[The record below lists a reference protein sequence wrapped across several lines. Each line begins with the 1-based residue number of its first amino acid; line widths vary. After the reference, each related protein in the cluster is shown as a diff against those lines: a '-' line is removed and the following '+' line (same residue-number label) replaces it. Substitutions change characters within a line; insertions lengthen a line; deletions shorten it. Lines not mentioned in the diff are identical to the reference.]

1 MEPKD
6 RKAQLLQS
14 TLWNGIDFV
23 EVANDAQTALRVH
36 FLNAVWP
43 QAPVS
48 PPTIVSPSTI
58 VSPPT
63 ITGGTTI
70 PTVTVNSISWQMDN
84 EGHVVLNLTVPAP
97 GDFSQYTLSLSSPNL
112 DPFFSSATFSFK
124 DRCPSDLDCQA
135 VAPQCPPLQANI
147 PPIDYLSKDFLSFR
161 RALFDFS
168 SLQYP
173 EWQERSEADFGV
185 MFAEALSAVADDL
198 SYMQDRVACEAAI
211 ENVTQRRSL
220 VRLARMVDYEPKRA
234 TSAKVM
240 LQFDVDSSV
249 QTIAHGLA
257 VNAPGPDGAPLVFE
271 TGDGLLEVL
280 IDPTTG
286 QRLSPTS
293 RPTSIASALWN
304 SGSIKPYWLDDSE
317 RCLRA
322 GATSMNVLGHGYN
335 FQPDQY
341 LLIDTQGPTSAD
353 PPIRQVVQL
362 IEPSGSNL
370 AAVELCDPLFLS
382 PADSTGPPFLTCP
395 VSPPSATPTPPLMP
409 TAYTQITWQDSD
421 ALQIDHDLT
430 VTTLCGNIVP
440 ATQGQTVAAE
450 TFAITAPPPG
460 DLTTPPAIV
469 RTGPR
474 ALATVA
480 NSPAPDPTPQHLYC
494 LSNSSRLAWLAPDPQ
509 STDTD
514 PKPEILLEQISGIS
528 PPQWSWVQSIL
539 DAGQFD
545 NSFTLDDS
553 RYQFILTN
561 SDGTA
566 QYEYAGDS
574 GDTIRFGNGAFGE
587 IPLDG
592 TIFRVTYRV
601 GGGANGNV
609 AAGAICRIDPVVAA
623 NANLLA
629 VTNPLPASGAA
640 DAETTQTV
648 QRLAPQKFRAVQYRA
663 VIPQDYQNAAE
674 TLPWVQRAGT
684 VFRWTGSWLT
694 IFTTPDPLNSE
705 QVTLPQQTQLIDLLN
720 RYRMAG
726 YESYVPAAQ
735 YASLDLEL
743 QVCAQPNAFWGD
755 VYAAVLA
762 RLDPSSVVN
771 GVVGFFNPN
780 NFTFGTPLERSRLES
795 AVQLA
800 SGVAGLLCIHYRI
813 RGRSLTYT
821 EMPDEVD
828 VAPYQIIRCD
838 NNPSLPDRGSIQ
850 ITILGGK

>member
-6 RKAQLLQS
+6 RKSQLLQS
-14 TLWNGIDFV
+14 SAWNGIDFV

-36 FLNAVWP
+36 FLNGVP
-43 QAPVS
+43 LQAPV
-48 PPTIVSPSTI
+48 TT
-58 VSPPT
+58 PT
-63 ITGGTTI
+63 ITGGETI
-70 PTVTVNSISWQMDN
+70 PTVTVNPISGTDAWQMDD
-84 EGHVVLNLTVPAP
+84 GHVVLNLTVPAP

-112 DPFFSSATFSFK
+112 DAFFATATFSFK
-124 DRCPSDLDCQA
+124 DRCPSELDCQT
-135 VAPQCPPLQANI
+135 VAPVCPPLEANV
-147 PPIDYLSKDFLSFR
+147 PPIDYLAKDFLSFR
-161 RALFDFS
+161 QALFDFS

-211 ENVTQRRSL
+211 ENLTQRRSL
-220 VRLARMVDYEPKRA
+220 VRLARMVDYEPARA
-234 TSAKVM
+234 TSASVM
-240 LQFDVDSSV
+240 LQFDVHEFDVGPNV
-249 QTIAHGLA
+249 QSIAHGLA
-257 VNAPGPDGAPLVFE
+257 VNAPGPDGTPLVFE
-271 TGDGLLEVL
+271 TGSGLLEVL

-286 QRLSPTS
+286 HRLPSPPTS
-293 RPTSIASALWN
+293 VASPLWN
-304 SGSIKPYWLDDSE
+304 SGSIQPYWLDDSQ
-317 RCLRA
+317 RCLQA

-335 FQPDQY
+335 FQPSQY
-341 LLIDTQGPTSAD
+341 LLIETRGATSAD
-353 PPIRQVVQL
+353 PPIRQIVQL
-362 IEPSGSNL
+362 IDPSGSTL
-370 AAVELCDPLFLS
+370 PAVELCDALFLS
-382 PADSTGPPFLTCP
+382 AVDFAGPPFLTCP
-395 VSPPSATPTPPLMP
+395 VSPPSAMAP
-409 TAYTQITWQDSD
+409 TAYTQIIWQDSG
-421 ALQIDHDLT
+421 ALLVDHDLT

-440 ATQGQTVAAE
+440 ATQGQTVAPE

-460 DLTTPPAIV
+460 YLSTPPAIV

-474 ALATVA
+474 AMPTDA
-480 NSPAPDPTPQHLYC
+480 NSPAPDPMPQHLHC
-494 LSNSSRLAWLAPDPQ
+494 LGNASRLAWLAPGPQ
-509 STDTD
+509 SADTD
-514 PKPEILLEQISGIS
+514 PQPEILLEQISGNP

-545 NSFTLDDS
+545 NSFTLDES

-574 GDTIRFGNGAFGE
+574 GDTIRFGDGTFGD

-609 AAGAICRIDPVVAA
+609 AAGAICRIDPAV
-623 NANLLA
+623 ANLRA
-629 VTNPLPASGAA
+629 VTNPLPATGGA
-640 DAETTQTV
+640 DEETAQTV
-648 QRLAPQKFRAVQYRA
+648 QRLAPQAFRAVQYRA
-663 VIPQDYQNAAE
+663 VIPQDYQDAAE

-735 YASLDLEL
+735 YVSLDLEL
-743 QVCAQPNAFWGD
+743 EVCAQPDAFQGD
-755 VYAAVLA
+755 VQSAVLA
-762 RLDPSSVVN
+762 QLNPSSVVN
-771 GVVGFFNPN
+771 GVAGFFNPN
-780 NFTFGTPLERSRLES
+780 NFTFGTPLERSRLEN

-800 SGVAGLLCIHYRI
+800 SGVAGLLCIHYRV
-813 RGRSLTYT
+813 RGRSLTFA
-821 EMPDEVD
+821 EMPDEVN
-828 VAPYQIIRCD
+828 VASNQIIRCD
-838 NNPSLPDRGSIQ
+838 NDPSLPEHGSIQ
-850 ITILGGK
+850 IAILGGK